1 MRDYNM
7 MRDMLVFASV
17 AEYVETD
24 IGSHRKPYQE
34 VLETISTSREE
45 RAMGLFGNKE
55 TREEKQA
62 RKAAKKQAEKRKLE
76 KYGKVLQF
84 MFSDDMKCTL
94 FLRENGIEFT
104 TQNNED
110 ESGIALWSEIN
121 SISLEDGEELQSRV
135 TATRLLMLGVF
146 AFAAKKKTGG
156 NKFITVEGE
165 DFLWALEVGRKKV
178 SNAQRLVL
186 KARQL
191 MKKA

>member
-1 MRDYNM
+1 
-7 MRDMLVFASV
+7 
-17 AEYVETD
+17 
-24 IGSHRKPYQE
+24 
-34 VLETISTSREE
+34 
-45 RAMGLFGNKE
+45 MGLFGKKE
-55 TREEKQA
+55 SREEKQA
-62 RKAAKKQAEKRKLE
+62 RKEAKKQAAQEKLE

-84 MFSDDMKCTL
+84 IISDDAKCTM

-104 TQNNED
+104 TQNNDE
-110 ESGIALWSEIN
+110 ESGIATWGEIN
-121 SISLEDGEELQSRV
+121 SITLEDGEELQSRV

-156 NKFITVEGE
+156 NKFLTVEGE

-178 SNAQRLVL
+178 SEAQRLIM

>member
-1 MRDYNM
+1 
-7 MRDMLVFASV
+7 
-17 AEYVETD
+17 
-24 IGSHRKPYQE
+24 
-34 VLETISTSREE
+34 
-45 RAMGLFGNKE
+45 MGLFGNKE
-55 TREEKQA
+55 SREEKQA
-62 RKAAKKQAEKRKLE
+62 RKAAKKQAEQEKLQ
-76 KYGKVLQF
+76 KYGKVVQF
-84 MFSDDMKCTL
+84 MFSDDMTATL
-94 FLRENGIEFT
+94 FLRENGIEYKVT
-104 TQNNED
+104 NNEE

-121 SISLEDGEELQSRV
+121 SITLEDGEELQSRV

-178 SNAQRLVL
+178 SDAQKLVL